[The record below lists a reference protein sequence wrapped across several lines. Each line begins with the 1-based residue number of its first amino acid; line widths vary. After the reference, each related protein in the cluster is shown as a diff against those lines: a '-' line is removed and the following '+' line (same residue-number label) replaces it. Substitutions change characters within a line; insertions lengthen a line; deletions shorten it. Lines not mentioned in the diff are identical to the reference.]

1 MDDEKDT
8 RRTDEENEP
17 PKKKKKFDWFGL
29 YRLEGKGVDKDEVP
43 IIKEPTF
50 LNFFKLFGRKW
61 NMLISVNLLLVF
73 GNFPIFFYMI
83 YRAGYFGISST
94 APYYQNFIPLYGTA
108 MFNKNAATAALYGI
122 FGMQVPITA
131 NTPATLV
138 FLFLTVLVFFTF
150 GPVNSG
156 VTYITRGMLRG
167 DPIFLWQDF
176 WHTVKKNIRQS
187 IPMGILDLG
196 ALLLL
201 INDIRFFRANLTS
214 PAMFVM
220 LSMSTA
226 MLVIY
231 FMVRF
236 YVYHIMITFDLGFFK
251 ILKNSLIFSV
261 LGIKRNIMGLLG
273 GVIVIAINYLILS
286 VYIPVGIVL
295 PFVITPAILT
305 LIGTYAAYPKIK
317 EIMIDPYY
325 DENGD
330 PLEDD
335 DGDEASDG
343 SEDSEG

>member
-1 MDDEKDT
+1 MDDEKNKES
-8 RRTDEENEP
+8 TDEEETV
-17 PKKKKKFDWFGL
+17 KKKSKKRFDWFGM
-29 YRLEGKGVDKDEVP
+29 YRFEGKGVDKDEIP
-43 IIKEPTF
+43 IINQPTF
-50 LNFFKLFGRKW
+50 FNFFKLFGRKW

-108 MFNKNAATAALYGI
+108 MFNKTPATAALYGI

-138 FLFLTVLVFFTF
+138 FLFLTALLFLTF
-150 GPVNSG
+150 GPVNAG

-176 WHTVKKNIRQS
+176 WQTIKKNLRQA

-196 ALLLL
+196 ALFIL
-201 INDIRFFRANLTS
+201 IYDIRYFRANLTS
-214 PAMFVM
+214 TAMFLM

-236 YVYHIMITFDLGFFK
+236 YVYHIMITFDLKFFK
-251 ILKNSLIFSV
+251 ILKNSLIFSI

-273 GVIVIAINYLILS
+273 SAIVIAVNYLILS

-295 PFVITPAILT
+295 PFIITPAILM
-305 LIGTYAAYPKIK
+305 LIATYAAYPKIK

-325 DENGD
+325 DENGE
-330 PLEDD
+330 PI
-335 DGDEASDG
+335 DEEVEEA
-343 SEDSEG
+343 